1 MLAVIF
7 SSSRCCGGRDSL
19 DRIDQFGGRQD
30 FMCVGRAIDVERGMI
45 SFRRPGSCAVAN
57 ERDVESELH
66 ADARRGLEAG
76 VGEQAHANDFLL
88 AVALELVFEV
98 GVRKT
103 ARPPMLRDDDVALL
117 HLKVIVKGATPRAF
131 RKSLT
136 LASAELIGRR
146 ILP

>member
-1 MLAVIF
+1 MLGVVV
-7 SSSRCCGGRDSL
+7 SSSGCCGGGGSL

-45 SFRRPGSCAVAN
+45 GFRRPGRCGVAHK
-57 ERDVESELH
+57 RDVEAEFH
-66 ADARRGLEAG
+66 ADARRCLNAS
-76 VGEQAHANDFLL
+76 VGEQARANDLLL

-98 GVRKT
+98 SVRKA

-136 LASAELIGRR
+136 LASA
-146 ILP
+146 